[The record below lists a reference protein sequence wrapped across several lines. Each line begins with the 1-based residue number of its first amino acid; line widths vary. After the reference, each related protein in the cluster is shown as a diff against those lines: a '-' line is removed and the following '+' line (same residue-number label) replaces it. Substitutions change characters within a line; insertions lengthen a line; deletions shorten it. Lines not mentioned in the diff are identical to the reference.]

1 MLDWRDS
8 GLGREIRIVVATER
22 AWTNLFIVRS
32 ESEES
37 ALKILVDE
45 DVPLTIG
52 SYDLSVAKMDE
63 LLEAKE
69 EKVIEM
75 VKQGTWSTWSDF
87 YRQMSTLADTQ
98 RFLGITLP

>member
-1 MLDWRDS
+1 
-8 GLGREIRIVVATER
+8 
-22 AWTNLFIVRS
+22 
-32 ESEES
+32 
-37 ALKILVDE
+37 
-45 DVPLTIG
+45 
-52 SYDLSVAKMDE
+52 MDE